1 MNMGVLWMKKKFKVK
16 NLIILVLSVIFLIGF
31 IRQEKAMSRIENEK
45 EEKQTILKELKEDNS
60 RLVEQNNMINTG
72 EYIEKLAREKLNM
85 LKLGEWSTVNK
96 KSDSGSDK

>member
-1 MNMGVLWMKKKFKVK
+1 MKKKFNIK

-31 IRQEKAMSRIENEK
+31 IRQEKAMNRIENDK

-60 RLVEQNNMINTG
+60 RLIEQNDMINTG

-85 LKLGEWSTVNK
+85 LKPGEWSTVNK
-96 KSDSGSDK
+96 KSDSNSDK

>member
-1 MNMGVLWMKKKFKVK
+1 MKKKFKVK